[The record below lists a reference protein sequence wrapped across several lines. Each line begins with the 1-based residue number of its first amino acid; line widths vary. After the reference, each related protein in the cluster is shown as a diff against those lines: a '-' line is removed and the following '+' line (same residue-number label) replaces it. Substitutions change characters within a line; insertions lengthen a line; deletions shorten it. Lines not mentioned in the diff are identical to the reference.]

1 MASIFGGGYLPGLV
15 VISGILILV
24 VLLKI
29 KEGLDTWSRN
39 NREPVRSD
47 RALLLHKEHTRTRGN
62 SALASQGKPL
72 LPELSVTWTLTFMTE
87 NHGDKVM
94 ELTDKEAK
102 LLEEGMTGSLAWQG
116 SRFISF
122 KK

>member
-47 RALLLHKEHTRTRGN
+47 RALLLHKERTRTRGN

-87 NHGDKVM
+87 NHGDKFM